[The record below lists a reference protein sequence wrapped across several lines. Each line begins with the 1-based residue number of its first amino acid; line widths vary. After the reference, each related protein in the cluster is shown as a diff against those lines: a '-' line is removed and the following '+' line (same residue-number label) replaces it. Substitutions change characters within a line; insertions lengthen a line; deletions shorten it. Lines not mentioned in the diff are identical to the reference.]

1 MTKINKKTVHIKGM
15 HCPSCEILITDKF
28 KEMANVTTVN
38 SNFQKQEAEVYF
50 SGHLDQDIINKKIQ
64 PFGYEIMERRNDIE
78 DQEPLGKKILEA
90 FLITIGL
97 VLIYLIAKE
106 INIIPAINI
115 TGNLNLL
122 TVLFLGL
129 VASISTCMATSGALF
144 LSTLDNAKSK
154 IQNPND
160 KSNPKSKYNSNFS
173 KAVAFSV
180 GRIISYSI
188 FGFFAGLIGSVIIIN
203 FKFGSVLTLLAAIFM
218 ILLGLDMLKIISFI
232 AIIPFRVSSNIFRK
246 LEHTLIK
253 DPHKSAF
260 FLGAITYFLPCGF
273 TQATQVYALGLAS
286 PWQSALTMAV
296 FALGTAPAI
305 LLIGHLRGLLKSTIY
320 QSFMKVMAIGVLI
333 LGLYYTANF
342 LSIYG
347 VNLGFNQINK
357 RDSSTNLKVENG
369 KQIINMDVVSSG
381 YVPNYFI
388 VKKGIPIKWIVNG
401 KNVFGCQGYF
411 VVPSLGIQKAL
422 NEGENIFEFTP
433 EESGFVNFSCGMG
446 MYRGRIEVVD

>member
-1 MTKINKKTVHIKGM
+1 MTKISKKTLYIKGM

-28 KEMANVTTVN
+28 KEMSNVTTVS

-50 SGHLDQDIINKKIQ
+50 TGHLDQEIVNKKIQ
-64 PFGYEIMERRNDIE
+64 PYGYEIGDRKDKNE
-78 DQEPLGKKILEA
+78 DEEPLNKKIFEA

-106 INIIPAINI
+106 INIIPDINI
-115 TGNLNLL
+115 TGSLNLL

-144 LSTLDNAKSK
+144 LSTIGKKTNNLKQAV
-154 IQNPND
+154 
-160 KSNPKSKYNSNFS
+160 YFS
-173 KAVAFSV
+173 L
-180 GRIISYSI
+180 GRIISYAI
-188 FGFFAGLIGSVIIIN
+188 FGFIAGLVGSVIITN
-203 FKFGSVLTLLAAIFM
+203 LKFGTGLTLLAAVFM
-218 ILLGLDMLKIISFI
+218 ILLGLDMLKILSF
-232 AIIPFRVSSNIFRK
+232 ASIIPYGVSSNVFRK

-305 LLIGHLRGLLKSTIY
+305 LFIGNLRGLLKSTVY
-320 QSFMKVMAIGVLI
+320 QYFMKTVAVGVLI
-333 LGLYYTANF
+333 LGIYYASNF

-347 VNLGFNQINK
+347 INIGFNQSIK
-357 RDSSTNLKVENG
+357 GTGTSVSIENG
-369 KQIINMDVVSSG
+369 KQIINMDVISG
-381 YVPNYFI
+381 GYSPNQFTI
-388 VKKGIPIKWIVNG
+388 KKGIPVKWVING

-411 VVPSLGIQKAL
+411 VVPKLGISKAL
-422 NEGENIFEFTP
+422 AEGENIIEFTP
-433 EESGFVNFSCGMG
+433 TETGFINFSCGMG
-446 MYRGRIEVVD
+446 MYRGRIEVRE

>member
-1 MTKINKKTVHIKGM
+1 MPKISKKTIHIKGM

-28 KEMANVTTVN
+28 KEVPNVTEVK
-38 SNFQKQEAEVYF
+38 SNFNKQEAEVYF
-50 SGHLDQDIINKKIQ
+50 TGHLDQDIINKKIR
-64 PFGYEIMERRNDIE
+64 PFGYEITERHNDIE
-78 DQEPLGKKILEA
+78 DKEPLGKKIFEA
-90 FLITIGL
+90 VLITAGL

-122 TVLFLGL
+122 TILFLGL

-144 LSTLDNAKSK
+144 LSTIGRKTNNLKQA
-154 IQNPND
+154 I
-160 KSNPKSKYNSNFS
+160 YFS
-173 KAVAFSV
+173 S
-180 GRIISYSI
+180 GRIISYGF
-188 FGFFAGLIGSVIIIN
+188 FGFIAGLIGSVIIIN
-203 FKFGSVLTLLAAIFM
+203 FKFGSVLTLLAAVFM
-218 ILLGLDMLKIISFI
+218 ILLGLDMLKIVSFA
-232 AIIPFRVSSNIFRK
+232 AIIPYGVSSNVFRK
-246 LEHTLIK
+246 LENRLIK

-260 FLGAITYFLPCGF
+260 LLGLITYFLPCGF

-305 LLIGHLRGLLKSTIY
+305 LFIGNLRGLLKSTIY
-320 QSFMKVMAIGVLI
+320 QYFMKVMAVGVLI

-347 VNLGFNQINK
+347 INLGFNQINK
-357 RDSSTNLKVENG
+357 GTASNVKIENG
-369 KQIINMDVVSSG
+369 KQIINMAVVSGG

-388 VKKGIPIKWIVNG
+388 VKKRIPVKWIVDG

-433 EESGFVNFSCGMG
+433 KDSGFINFSCGMG

>member
-1 MTKINKKTVHIKGM
+1 VTKINKKTVHIKGM

-28 KEMANVTTVN
+28 KEMPNVVQVK
-38 SNFQKQEAEVYF
+38 SNFNKQEAEIYF
-50 SGHLDQDIINKKIQ
+50 TGHLDQEIINIKIQ
-64 PFGYEIMERRNDIE
+64 KFGYEIGERQNNIE
-78 DQEPLGKKILEA
+78 DEEPMSKKIFEA
-90 FLITIGL
+90 VLITAGL
-97 VLIYLIAKE
+97 IFIYLIAKE
-106 INIIPAINI
+106 INIIPSINI

-173 KAVAFSV
+173 KAVAFNV
-180 GRIISYSI
+180 GRIISYAI
-188 FGFFAGLIGSVIIIN
+188 FGFIAGLIGSVIIIN
-203 FKFGSVLTLLAAIFM
+203 FKFGSVLTLLAAVFM
-218 ILLGLDMLKIISFI
+218 ILLSLDMLKIISFA
-232 AIIPFRVSSNIFRK
+232 AIIPFGATSNIFRK
-246 LEHTLIK
+246 LEHLLIK

-305 LLIGHLRGLLKSTIY
+305 LFIGSLRGLLKSTFY
-320 QSFMKVMAIGVLI
+320 QYFMKIVAVGVLI
-333 LGLYYTANF
+333 LGLYYATNF

-347 VNLGFNQINK
+347 INLGFNQINK
-357 RDSSTNLKVENG
+357 GTTSNVKVENG
-369 KQIINMDVVSSG
+369 QQIINMDVVSSG

-388 VKKGIPIKWIVNG
+388 VKKEIPVKWIVNG

-433 EESGFVNFSCGMG
+433 KDPGSINFSCGMG
-446 MYRGRIEVVD
+446 MYRGRIEVID

>member
-1 MTKINKKTVHIKGM
+1 M

-28 KEMANVTTVN
+28 KEMPNVVQVK
-38 SNFQKQEAEVYF
+38 SNFNKQEAEIYF
-50 SGHLDQDIINKKIQ
+50 TGHLDQNIINKKIQ
-64 PFGYEIMERRNDIE
+64 PYGYEVGDKGDKNE
-78 DQEPLGKKILEA
+78 DEEPLNKKIFEA

-144 LSTLDNAKSK
+144 LSTIGRKTNNLKQAV
-154 IQNPND
+154 
-160 KSNPKSKYNSNFS
+160 YFS
-173 KAVAFSV
+173 L
-180 GRIISYSI
+180 GRIISYGF
-188 FGFFAGLIGSVIIIN
+188 FGFIAGLIGSVIIIN

-218 ILLGLDMLKIISFI
+218 ILLALDMLKIVSFA
-232 AIIPFRVSSNIFRK
+232 AIIPFGVSSNIFKK
-246 LEHTLIK
+246 LENRFIR

-286 PWQSALTMAV
+286 PWQSALTMTV

-305 LLIGHLRGLLKSTIY
+305 LFIGNLRGLLKSTIY
-320 QSFMKVMAIGVLI
+320 QYFMKVMAVGVLI

-357 RDSSTNLKVENG
+357 GTASNVKVENG
-369 KQIINMDVVSSG
+369 QQIINMDVVSSG

-388 VKKGIPIKWIVNG
+388 VKKEIPVKWIVNG

-433 EESGFVNFSCGMG
+433 KKSGFVNFSCGMG
-446 MYRGRIEVVD
+446 MYRGRIEVKD

>member
-28 KEMANVTTVN
+28 KEMPNVVQVK
-38 SNFQKQEAEVYF
+38 SNFNKQEAEVYF
-50 SGHLDQDIINKKIQ
+50 TGHLDQNIINKKIQ
-64 PFGYEIMERRNDIE
+64 PYGYEIGDRGDKNE
-78 DQEPLGKKILEA
+78 DEEPLNKKIFEA

-106 INIIPAINI
+106 INIVPAMNI

-122 TVLFLGL
+122 TILFLGL

-144 LSTLDNAKSK
+144 LSTIGRKTNNLKQA
-154 IQNPND
+154 I
-160 KSNPKSKYNSNFS
+160 YFS
-173 KAVAFSV
+173 S

-203 FKFGSVLTLLAAIFM
+203 FKFGSILTLLAAIFM
-218 ILLGLDMLKIISFI
+218 ILLGLDMLKILSF
-232 AIIPFRVSSNIFRK
+232 AAVIPYGVSSNVFRK
-246 LEHTLIK
+246 LENRLIK

-260 FLGAITYFLPCGF
+260 LLGLITYFLPCGF

-296 FALGTAPAI
+296 FAVGTAPAI
-305 LLIGHLRGLLKSTIY
+305 LLIGNLRSLLKSTVY
-320 QSFMKVMAIGVLI
+320 QYFMKVVAVGILI
-333 LGLYYTANF
+333 LGLYYATNF

-347 VNLGFNQINK
+347 INIRFNQGIK
-357 RDSSTNLKVENG
+357 GVGTNANIENG
-369 KQIINMDVVSSG
+369 KQIINMAVVSGG
-381 YVPNYFI
+381 YVPNYFT
-388 VKKGIPIKWIVNG
+388 VKKGMPVKWIIDG

-411 VVPSLGIQKAL
+411 IVPSLNISKAL
-422 NEGENIFEFTP
+422 NAGENLIEFTP
-433 EESGFVNFSCGMG
+433 TETGFINFSCGMG

>member
-1 MTKINKKTVHIKGM
+1 M

-28 KEMANVTTVN
+28 KEMPNVVQVK
-38 SNFQKQEAEVYF
+38 SNFNKQEAEIYF
-50 SGHLDQDIINKKIQ
+50 TGHLDQNIINKKIQ
-64 PFGYEIMERRNDIE
+64 PYGYEVGDKGDKNE
-78 DQEPLGKKILEA
+78 DEEPLNKKIFEA

-144 LSTLDNAKSK
+144 LSTIGRKTNNLKQAV
-154 IQNPND
+154 
-160 KSNPKSKYNSNFS
+160 YFS
-173 KAVAFSV
+173 L
-180 GRIISYSI
+180 GRIISYGF
-188 FGFFAGLIGSVIIIN
+188 FGFIAGLIGSVIIIN
-203 FKFGSVLTLLAAIFM
+203 FKFGSALTLLAAIFM
-218 ILLGLDMLKIISFI
+218 ILLALDMLKIVSFA
-232 AIIPFRVSSNIFRK
+232 AIIPFGVSSNIFKK
-246 LEHTLIK
+246 LENRFIR

-286 PWQSALTMAV
+286 PWQSALTMTV

-305 LLIGHLRGLLKSTIY
+305 LFIGNLRGLLKSTIY
-320 QSFMKVMAIGVLI
+320 QYFMKVMAVGVLI

-357 RDSSTNLKVENG
+357 GTASNVKVENG
-369 KQIINMDVVSSG
+369 QQIINMDVVSSG

-388 VKKGIPIKWIVNG
+388 VKKEIPVKWIVNG

-433 EESGFVNFSCGMG
+433 KKSGFVNFSCGMG
-446 MYRGRIEVVD
+446 MYRGRIEVKD

>member
-28 KEMANVTTVN
+28 KEMPNVVQVK
-38 SNFQKQEAEVYF
+38 SNFNKQEAEVYF
-50 SGHLDQDIINKKIQ
+50 TGHLDQNIINKKIQ
-64 PFGYEIMERRNDIE
+64 PYGYEIGDRGDKNE
-78 DQEPLGKKILEA
+78 DEEPLNKKIFETL
-90 FLITIGL
+90 LITIGL

-106 INIIPAINI
+106 INIVPAMNI

-122 TVLFLGL
+122 TILFLGL

-144 LSTLDNAKSK
+144 LSTIGRKTNNLKQA
-154 IQNPND
+154 I
-160 KSNPKSKYNSNFS
+160 YFS
-173 KAVAFSV
+173 S

-203 FKFGSVLTLLAAIFM
+203 FKFGSILTLLAAIFM
-218 ILLGLDMLKIISFI
+218 ILLGLDMLKILSF
-232 AIIPFRVSSNIFRK
+232 AAVIPYGVSSNVFRK
-246 LEHTLIK
+246 LENRLIK

-260 FLGAITYFLPCGF
+260 LLGLITYFLPCGF

-296 FALGTAPAI
+296 FAVGTAPAI
-305 LLIGHLRGLLKSTIY
+305 LLIGNLRSLLKSTVY
-320 QSFMKVMAIGVLI
+320 QYFMKVVAVGILI
-333 LGLYYTANF
+333 LGLYYATNF

-347 VNLGFNQINK
+347 INIRFNQGIK
-357 RDSSTNLKVENG
+357 GVGTNANIENG
-369 KQIINMDVVSSG
+369 KQIINMAVVSGG
-381 YVPNYFI
+381 YVPNYFT
-388 VKKGIPIKWIVNG
+388 VKKGMPVKWIIDG

-411 VVPSLGIQKAL
+411 IVPSLNISKAL
-422 NEGENIFEFTP
+422 NAGENLIEFTP
-433 EESGFVNFSCGMG
+433 TETGFINFSCGMG

>member
-1 MTKINKKTVHIKGM
+1 M

-28 KEMANVTTVN
+28 KEMPNVVQVK
-38 SNFQKQEAEVYF
+38 SNFNKQEAEIYF
-50 SGHLDQDIINKKIQ
+50 TGHLDQNIINKKIQ
-64 PFGYEIMERRNDIE
+64 PYGYEVGDKGDKNE
-78 DQEPLGKKILEA
+78 DEEPLNKKIFETL
-90 FLITIGL
+90 LITIGL

-144 LSTLDNAKSK
+144 LSTIGRKTNNLKQA
-154 IQNPND
+154 I
-160 KSNPKSKYNSNFS
+160 YFS
-173 KAVAFSV
+173 L
-180 GRIISYSI
+180 GRIISYAI
-188 FGFFAGLIGSVIIIN
+188 FGFIAGLIGSVIIIN

-218 ILLGLDMLKIISFI
+218 ILLALDMLKIVSFA
-232 AIIPFRVSSNIFRK
+232 AIIPFGVSSNIFKK
-246 LEHTLIK
+246 LENRFIR

-286 PWQSALTMAV
+286 PWQSALTMTV

-305 LLIGHLRGLLKSTIY
+305 LFIGNLRGLLKSTIY
-320 QSFMKVMAIGVLI
+320 QYFMKVMAVGVLI

-357 RDSSTNLKVENG
+357 GTASNVKVENG
-369 KQIINMDVVSSG
+369 QQIINMDVVSSG

-388 VKKGIPIKWIVNG
+388 VKKEIPVKWIVNG

-433 EESGFVNFSCGMG
+433 KKSGFVNFSCGMG
-446 MYRGRIEVVD
+446 MYRGRIEVKD